1 MKIIF
6 GLGNKGKV
14 FLNTRHNLGQWFLD
28 KLQEDSTIKDYI
40 KKSEIVLIKNSKFM
54 NEAGVSVKKALDQ
67 HQTPFDNLLVIHDD
81 WDLPFGSCR
90 LQKGKNSAG
99 HKGVQSIIDALE
111 TKDFWRLRI
120 GIGPG
125 PREGREE
132 FVLGKLG
139 PEERR
144 QLRLLLPK
152 LIDSARNWLT

>member
-28 KLQEDSTIKDYI
+28 KLQKDSTIKD
-40 KKSEIVLIKNSKFM
+40 LINKNDALLAKNSKFM
-54 NEAGVSVKKALDQ
+54 NEAGVSVKKVLDEYKI
-67 HQTPFDNLLVIHDD
+67 PFDNLLVIHDD
-81 WDLPFGSCR
+81 WDLPLGSYK

-99 HKGVQSIIDALE
+99 HKGVQSIIDALG

-125 PREGREE
+125 PKEGREE
-132 FVLGKLG
+132 FVLGKLE
-139 PEERR
+139 PSEQR
-144 QLRLLLPK
+144 QLKSLLPD
-152 LIDSARNWLT
+152 LINLTKNWLA

>member
-54 NEAGVSVKKALDQ
+54 NEAGLSVKKALDQ

-152 LIDSARNWLT
+152 LIDSARNWST